1 MFSNGDGRAKFIT
14 LFKKCLGKGS
24 MKKMIV
30 AGASFAL
37 LFAPVAPASAN
48 PTLPAGD
55 VLYEMSCDGMIN
67 GFQLHLL
74 NTSDNTRTAIGTAT
88 GAVQC
93 ASQGA
98 ILPGTDWFYFTNFAD
113 TLFRADVT
121 SGLTEVIGDLRDA
134 GVARDIDSLAMDDN
148 GNAYALS
155 GETLFSVDLSS
166 GNLTSVAAANFATF
180 GGTPNG
186 FAYDPTTDKFY
197 VAEDGDSNLYS
208 LNMSTGGLTFIATN
222 SDYWVGSMSFDSDGN
237 LWVNGDG
244 NQVSRVAI
252 GDFGNSAN
260 WIDSAALSPNVYSE
274 SLVIARPASN
284 DEEDENES
292 LANTGSADA
301 TPYLLGGLLAA
312 GIALAF
318 RRRRV

>member
-1 MFSNGDGRAKFIT
+1 MAMGGLALLR

-30 AGASFAL
+30 AGVSFAL

-98 ILPGTDWFYFTNFAD
+98 ILPGTDWFYFTDFAD
-113 TLFRADVT
+113 TLVRADVT

-166 GNLTSVAAANFATF
+166 GNLTSVAAANFATLT
-180 GGTPNG
+180 GGMPIG

-197 VAEDGDSNLYS
+197 VAEDGESNLYS
-208 LNMSTGGLTFIATN
+208 INISTGALTFIATN
-222 SDYWVGSMSFDSDGN
+222 SDYWVSSMSFDSDGN
-237 LWVNGDG
+237 LWVNGG
-244 NQVSRVAI
+244 HSYVSRVAI
-252 GDFGNSAN
+252 SDFGNSAN

-274 SLVIARPASN
+274 SLAIARLASN
-284 DEEDENES
+284 DEENSDGSES

-301 TPYLLGGLLAA
+301 APYLLGGLLAA